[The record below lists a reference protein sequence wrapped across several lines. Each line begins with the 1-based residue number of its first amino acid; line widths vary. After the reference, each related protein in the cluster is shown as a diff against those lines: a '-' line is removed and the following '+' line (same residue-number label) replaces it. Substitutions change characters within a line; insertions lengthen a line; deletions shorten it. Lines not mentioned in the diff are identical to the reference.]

1 MIKPMTAS
9 TLNVLNH
16 TLFAPFRSSAGFL
29 LSLILIGSLTSC
41 QNKETPFPG
50 MNDPQAVL
58 DGATFQTLDGEPVR
72 LSDFE
77 GQFVVVDFWE
87 TWCSPCM
94 EVFPAMQE
102 LEDEYGDRFTMLA
115 VNLGKVD
122 DLETVKEFKENNP
135 YTFAYLI
142 DTEQAY
148 DRFQIPGIPFKV
160 MVGPDGQVL
169 KAEMGSSGRQ
179 MDYNK
184 VKSLYEETMN

>member
-1 MIKPMTAS
+1 MT
-9 TLNVLNH
+9 TLNGHFVKRPH
-16 TLFAPFRSSAGFL
+16 YFFGKPISFAF
-29 LSLILIGSLTSC
+29 LSLILILAFTSC
-41 QNKETPFPG
+41 QNQEQGFPG
-50 MNDPQAVL
+50 MNDPQAVI
-58 DGATFQTLDGEPVR
+58 DGATFQTLEGEPVR

-102 LEDEYGDRFTMLA
+102 LEDEYGDKFTMLA

-142 DTEQAY
+142 DAEKAY
-148 DRFQIPGIPFKV
+148 DRFQVPGIPFKV
-160 MVGPDGQVL
+160 MVGPNGEVL

-184 VKSLYEETMN
+184 VKTLYEQTMN

>member
-1 MIKPMTAS
+1 MT
-9 TLNVLNH
+9 H
-16 TLFAPFRSSAGFL
+16 TFFSPLRGSIGL
-29 LSLILIGSLTSC
+29 LYSLIFIASLTSC
-41 QNKETPFPG
+41 QKEDSSFPG

-58 DGATFQTLDGEPVR
+58 DGATFQTLDGESVQ

-102 LEDEYGDRFTMLA
+102 LEDEYGDNFTMLA

-122 DLETVKEFKENNP
+122 DQETVQEFKENNP
-135 YTFAYLI
+135 YTFSYLI
-142 DTEQAY
+142 DKDQAF
-148 DRFQIPGIPFKV
+148 DRFQVPGIPFKV

-184 VKSLYEETMN
+184 VKTLYDEAMK

>member
-1 MIKPMTAS
+1 MTAS
-9 TLNVLNH
+9 TLSLLNK
-16 TLFAPFRSSAGFL
+16 TFYSPFRSPATFL
-29 LSLILIGSLTSC
+29 LSLFLVGSLTSC

-58 DGATFQTLDGEPVR
+58 DGATFQTLDGESVQ

-102 LEDEYGDRFTMLA
+102 LEDEYGDNFTLLA

-122 DLETVKEFKENNP
+122 DQETVKAFKENNP
-135 YTFAYLI
+135 YTFAYLL
-142 DTEQAY
+142 DTENAY
-148 DRFQIPGIPFKV
+148 DRFQVPGIPFKV

-184 VKSLYEETMN
+184 VKTLYEEVMN

>member
-1 MIKPMTAS
+1 MIKPTTAS
-9 TLNVLNH
+9 RLNVLSN
-16 TLFAPFRSSAGFL
+16 TFFVPFRSSAGFL

-41 QNKETPFPG
+41 QNKEASFPG

-102 LEDEYGDRFTMLA
+102 LEDEYGDNFTMLA

-142 DTEQAY
+142 DAKKAY
-148 DRFQIPGIPFKV
+148 DRFQVPGIPFKV

-184 VKSLYEETMN
+184 VKTFYEETMN